1 MHLGYPLAMGS
12 APQHVLVVGA
22 GYVGLTTAIG
32 LAAAGHR
39 VELVEIRPD
48 RLDALRAGILPIYEP
63 GLRDAF
69 DDAAVRSRITIS
81 ALPTA
86 GRVDAV
92 LLCVGTPMDG
102 AGRGDLQQVESALSA
117 VHGHLTAGATLIIR
131 STLPVGSTDQVLDWS
146 AAPTSRTF
154 TNPEFLRQGS
164 ALEDFLHPTR
174 VVIGCFPDAD
184 PTAVDRVQA
193 LLRVDPAAPFLVV
206 GIAEADLIKNGANA
220 FLALKLSFTNELASL
235 SEVLSADIDAVLEG
249 IGLDPRI
256 GRSYMRP
263 SFGFGGSC
271 LPKELATLAGA
282 GRERGLPMQ
291 MTAAAAEAN
300 ESHQRRFADRILAAL
315 GDPRTKRVA
324 LLGLAFK
331 AGTDDVR
338 LSPALNVARI
348 LLDAGATVVAHDPM
362 AGRQA
367 IDAVPSLVL
376 ATSADAALAAAD
388 VAVIATDWPE
398 YAELDWTAIRGSMA
412 TPLVF
417 DGRRALRSLNL
428 AALGFRYESV
438 GSASAVDGSQ
448 SRDWL
453 PAGGVSVT

>member
-1 MHLGYPLAMGS
+1 MGT
-12 APQHVLVVGA
+12 APQPGIAPQRVLVVGA

-32 LAAAGHR
+32 LAAVGHQA
-39 VELVEIRPD
+39 ELIEIRAD
-48 RLDALRAGILPIYEP
+48 RLDALRAGTLPIYEP
-63 GLRDAF
+63 GLREAF
-69 DDAAVRSRITIS
+69 ESVDTRSRITIS
-81 ALPTA
+81 AAPSATH
-86 GRVDAV
+86 VDAV

-102 AGRGDLQQVESALSA
+102 AGRADLRQVESALFA
-117 VHGHLTAGATLIIR
+117 VREQLASGATLIIR
-131 STLPVGSTDQVLDWS
+131 STLPVGSTEQVIGWS

-154 TNPEFLRQGS
+154 INPEFLRQGS
-164 ALEDFLHPTR
+164 ALQDFLHPTR
-174 VVIGCFPDAD
+174 VVIGLFPDAD
-184 PTAVDRVQA
+184 PVAVGRVQA
-193 LLRVDPAAPFLVV
+193 LLHVDPTAPVLLV

-235 SEVLSADIDAVLEG
+235 SEVLSADVDVVLEG

-271 LPKELATLAGA
+271 LPKELATLASA

-315 GDPRTKRVA
+315 GNARPKRVG

-338 LSPALNVARI
+338 LSPALRVAQI
-348 LLDAGATVVAHDPM
+348 LLDAGASVVAHDPM
-362 AGRQA
+362 AGPQA
-367 IDAVPSLVL
+367 LRSVPELVL
-376 ATSADAALAAAD
+376 ADSAEAALHDAD
-388 VAVIATDWPE
+388 VAVLATDWPE
-398 YAELDWTAIRGSMA
+398 YARLDWKAIRGTMA

-417 DGRRALRSLNL
+417 DGRRMLRSLDL
-428 AALGFRYESV
+428 GALGFRYESV
-438 GSASAVDGSQ
+438 GSPSATAESRSQ
-448 SRDWL
+448 E
-453 PAGGVSVT
+453 PSVPVT